1 MVSVCM
7 IAYNIERFIGE
18 AIESVLM
25 QKTNFPVQL
34 VIGEDMSPDNTR
46 QICIDYRNKYPDR
59 IKLILNE
66 KNLGLTANS
75 INTQN
80 HCDGKYIAMCDGD
93 DYWTDPN
100 KLQIQVDFLEEHLE
114 YAGSAHQATVVYDDN
129 SREPHD
135 FRGEIESDLYLKDM
149 VELRKFHTSSLLYRG
164 YIWKKYNGIPLDIH
178 ANERAMYYIIATE
191 GKIRYFNS
199 SMCIYRLS
207 SLGISARITPKI
219 LKQDLNMI
227 PWIMSINKKFPK
239 YRYKSYLYYSIFTYP
254 RKVKRWELFRYFIP
268 FAFYSFS
275 YFPYN
280 IKRVVRSFRNDVI
293 ARL

>member
-1 MVSVCM
+1 MVSVCI
-7 IAYNIERFIGE
+7 IAYNIEPFIGE

-34 VIGEDMSPDNTR
+34 VIGEDMSPDSTR
-46 QICIDYRNKYPDR
+46 QICIEYKNKYPDK
-59 IKLILNE
+59 IKLILND

-100 KLQIQVDFLEEHLE
+100 KLQIQVDFLETHPD
-114 YAGSAHQATVVYDDN
+114 YAGIAHQATVIYDDN
-129 SREPHD
+129 SHEPHN
-135 FRGEIESDLYLKDM
+135 FRGRIESDLYLKDM
-149 VELRKFHTSSLLYRG
+149 VELRKFHTSTLVYRK
-164 YIWKKYNGIPLDIH
+164 YIWEKYNGIPANIH

-191 GKIRYFNS
+191 GKIRYLDS
-199 SMCIYRLS
+199 PMGVYRLS
-207 SLGISARITPKI
+207 GLGISARITPQI
-219 LKQDLNMI
+219 LKHDFKMI
-227 PWIMSINKKFPK
+227 PWIMSINKDFPK
-239 YRYKSYLYYSIFTYP
+239 YRYKSYLYYSLFTYP
-254 RKVKRWELFRYFIP
+254 NRVSRWELIKYYIP

-275 YFPYN
+275 YFPHN
-280 IKRVVRSFRNDVI
+280 IKRILRALKNDVI